1 MSCNS
6 EQQQLITQDL
16 FFHLSLNSNSSIFWA
31 LLRKGRIWL
40 QIEQIFLDN
49 TVKLFPNRTEML
61 VVMENQREAGRMNT
75 FFTTLNYVN
84 N

>member
-6 EQQQLITQDL
+6 EQQQPITQDL

-75 FFTTLNYVN
+75 FFTILNYVN